1 MQARTSRRPSR
12 QISGVFIVALC
23 FKLLFQETSGSPK
36 RRATVSRLFI
46 MISARGGL
54 KLTFNLQR
62 RLLPMTKRPLGRGL
76 SALIS
81 TDAPPADSDEIRD
94 IEIDLIRPGHQQ
106 PRTTFDPARLDEL
119 AQSIRTSGI
128 IQPLLV
134 RPRGGLFELVAGERR
149 WRAAQLA
156 GLSRI
161 PAIIR
166 EIPGDRLLEL
176 ALIENI
182 QRQELNPIEEAN
194 AYKRL
199 IKSLKLTQDEVAQRV
214 CPYRTFVTNYLRIL
228 KLPSEIQLL
237 LESEKLSFGHARA
250 LLGLEDLILQRRYA
264 QKIVKHNWSMRE
276 TERRIK
282 LASQDRPATPKHRL
296 KQDDPNIRAA
306 EAKLRRHLGTQV
318 RILPGRAGSVGKI
331 EIEYYTSL
339 DLDRLYDI
347 IFSSHEHDSPPNAA
361 ASAGL

>member
-1 MQARTSRRPSR
+1 M
-12 QISGVFIVALC
+12 
-23 FKLLFQETSGSPK
+23 
-36 RRATVSRLFI
+36 
-46 MISARGGL
+46 
-54 KLTFNLQR
+54 
-62 RLLPMTKRPLGRGL
+62 GRGL

-81 TDAPPADSDEIRD
+81 TDSPPADGDEIRD

-106 PRTTFDPARLDEL
+106 PRTTFDQARLDEL

-166 EIPGDRLLEL
+166 EIPDDKVLEL

-199 IKSLKLTQDEVAQRV
+199 IESLNLTQEEVAQRV
-214 CPYRTFVTNYLRIL
+214 GRDRTFVTNYLRIL

-237 LESEKLSFGHARA
+237 LENEKLSFGHARA
-250 LLGLEDLILQRRYA
+250 LLGLADVILQRRYA
-264 QKIVKHNWSMRE
+264 QKIVKYNWSVRE

-282 LASQDRPATPKHRL
+282 YASQDRPVNARHLL
-296 KQDDPNIRAA
+296 KQDDPNVRAA

-331 EIEYYTSL
+331 EIEYYSSL

-347 IFSSHEHDSPPNAA
+347 IVSSHKPDRLTNAT
-361 ASAGL
+361 ASSGL